1 MESLKDSLKLIDA
14 EIRQHEQQIHL
25 LQKARESLS
34 IALGDEKVSST
45 TRTSSP
51 KASPEQLRIVYDCLA
66 AGPGNIALISARAG
80 ISSRATG
87 AALRQLVEA
96 KTVEALPGGKYGQL
110 TLATGRD
117 QLHAREWVND
127 EDADKGPGGNYYH
140 SETATK

>member
-1 MESLKDSLKLIDA
+1 MDSLKDSLKLIDA

-87 AALRQLVEA
+87 AALRDMVA
-96 KTVEALPGGKYGQL
+96 HGVAEALPGGRYKQKEL
-110 TLATGRD
+110 SAESIEESVKRD
-117 QLHAREWVND
+117 AQTPAQ
-127 EDADKGPGGNYYH
+127 
-140 SETATK
+140 